1 MEQDT
6 SASKKT
12 ILKKRTFKERVKSIC
27 DMKSLT
33 AEEKRQ
39 ELRGFYAKYTADE
52 KTLYKRYRKL
62 KFETEQLGTLVLGTI
77 LGALSSVFIAAMGRP
92 WSGIAEYVCWGVF
105 VWLPAIGFVCWYLR
119 VYMSKDVL
127 LVYPVEMKLLEKE
140 LHIWDLPPSAQKSE

>member
-6 SASKKT
+6 STSEKT
-12 ILKKRTFKERVKSIC
+12 VLSKRTFNERIKSIC

-62 KFETEQLGTLVLGTI
+62 KFETEQLGTLVLGTL

-92 WSGIAEYVCWGVF
+92 WNGITEHICWGVL

-127 LVYPVEMKLLEKE
+127 LVYPVEMELLENE
-140 LHIWDLPPSAQKSE
+140 LHIWDLLPSAQKSE